1 MVNPV
6 VPVIKTNRN
15 PLLGHLVSHTN
26 RHYPNTMFN
35 GPPLRHKSNVDVE
48 YQTEWIKLNI
58 WHQFKMPHPHMKL
71 VGTRVSTRVRAEGLV
86 KGSEIKTCTNDS
98 YFMGHPIPTL
108 LLRDAILIAPC
119 RLVEIGRRFIIKI
132 VLRFFEKLP
141 KLTKNVVRN
150 WSLVTGS
157 QINYKKYKNI
167 SKYSSTKSLSK
178 AV

>member
-108 LLRDAILIAPC
+108 LLRAAILIAPC
-119 RLVEIGRRFIIKI
+119 RLVEIGRRFGDACYLHHQNSLAFLWKIAETDKECCQELIIGH
-132 VLRFFEKLP
+132 
-141 KLTKNVVRN
+141 
-150 WSLVTGS
+150 W
-157 QINYKKYKNI
+157 I
-167 SKYSSTKSLSK
+167 SN
-178 AV
+178 